1 MSSQRSGISFLAGL
15 MIALGL
21 AAAGWF
27 ASQGMER
34 LRTADRFVTVK
45 GLAERYVDADLVVWP
60 LKHSVAGNDLAQVQ
74 AELDANAA
82 KIRQFLLDT
91 GFSAEEIALSSPRV
105 NDQEAYSYGDNR
117 PRNRFRAE
125 STVTVRST
133 KVAAALAGMQRA
145 GELLSDGVLLTFDY
159 GPDGNPS
166 FQYTALNDIKPA
178 LIAEATANARAAA
191 EQFAQDS
198 GANVGG
204 IRHASQGQI
213 DISDRDQSSPQVKKV
228 RVVTTVEYFL
238 VD

>member
-1 MSSQRSGISFLAGL
+1 MSSQRSGMSFAAGL

-27 ASQGMER
+27 AAQGMAR
-34 LRTADRFVTVK
+34 LRTEDRFVTVK
-45 GLAERYVDADLVVWP
+45 GLAERYVNADLVVWP

-74 AELDANAA
+74 AQLDANAA
-82 KIRQFLLDT
+82 KIRQFLLNA
-91 GFSAEEIALSSPRV
+91 GFEAGEIALSSPRV
-105 NDQEAYSYGDNR
+105 NDQEAYSYGDNQ
-117 PRNRFRAE
+117 PKNRFRAD

-133 KVAAALAGMQRA
+133 KVEAAIKAMQRA
-145 GELLSDGVLLTFDY
+145 GELVSNGVLLTFDY
-159 GPDGNPS
+159 GPEGSAS
-166 FQYTALNDIKPA
+166 FEYTALNDIKPA
-178 LIAEATANARAAA
+178 LIAEATSNARQAA
-191 EQFAQDS
+191 EQFAEDS
-198 GANVGG
+198 GAKVGG

>member
-1 MSSQRSGISFLAGL
+1 MSSQRSGMSFAAGL

-27 ASQGMER
+27 TAQGLTG
-34 LRTADRFVTVK
+34 LRTEDRFVTVK

-74 AELDANAA
+74 AQLDANAA
-82 KIRQFLLDT
+82 IIRQFLLGA

-105 NDQEAYSYGDNR
+105 NDQDAYSYGDNQ
-117 PRNRFRAE
+117 PKNRYRAE

-133 KVAAALAGMQRA
+133 RVDAAISAMQRA
-145 GELLSDGVLLTFDY
+145 GELVSNGVLLTFDY
-159 GPDGNPS
+159 APESSPS

-178 LIAEATANARAAA
+178 LIAEATSNARQAA

-198 GANVGG
+198 GARVGG
-204 IRHASQGQI
+204 IRHANQGQI

>member
-1 MSSQRSGISFLAGL
+1 MSSQRSGMSFAAGL

-27 ASQGMER
+27 AAQGMQR
-34 LRTADRFVTVK
+34 LRTADRYVTVK

-159 GPDGNPS
+159 GPEGSPS

-198 GANVGG
+198 GAKVGG

-213 DISDRDQSSPQVKKV
+213 DISDRDQSSPQVKKI